1 MPMSRAVNKIHE
13 NDNQYSQTMDII
25 INCKFWIIYN
35 CEYDYVTSLKGLM
48 TSLKG
53 LKPVNL
59 VTLAAMSNGPHSGA
73 EQCITKVAKD

>member
-13 NDNQYSQTMDII
+13 NDNQYSQTMNII
-25 INCKFWIIYN
+25 INCKLWIINN
-35 CEYDYVTSLKGLM
+35 CEYDYV